1 MNMKKRFWKFCGFLI
16 LLLLPSLVA
25 AQVPGHYSTLS
36 VDGNGSVGG
45 DLGIAGNVTIG
56 GVSRNTWPSANPSPL
71 TAKGDIFTRDG
82 STDTRL
88 PIGTFNQV
96 LVPDS
101 TTSTGLRWS
110 DGLIQIASD
119 VFILATNA
127 QEAHGVDK
135 LNMTQGFT
143 GDMQDSAQGNLVDAT
158 ASSGFTYDGTNK
170 LYRNTQGGTGLNSD
184 VNYSTESNFVQQE
197 WTDANQGTS
206 QATFTNASATVT
218 ISSGTW
224 PTNAAG
230 GRVSPDGGTTW
241 YNIQTRDSGTQVTL
255 VSNYTGTT
263 GAYSYKLRMSAL
275 SGGTIQ
281 LSSSGVSGNDTNT
294 KLLLHADGTN
304 GSTTF
309 TDSSASAHGVTASGG
324 AQISTTQ
331 SKFGGAS
338 ASFNGTASTYVSTP
352 GSTDFSFTNTDS
364 LTIDF
369 WFKLNDTATA
379 MAFMGGATWANDTTV
394 DSWVIDTYQGLRFAH
409 YSSQIAYSWTKDTNW
424 HHFALV
430 GVNGSFT
437 MYLDGTSVATG
448 TMSASWGSPSSTLYL
463 GTGGTHYTNNVFLNA
478 YMDEVRFTKGVA
490 RWTANFTPPSAPYSG
505 GSPTSE
511 YVSTAQG
518 QSTIA
523 DSSAWS
529 QINSFTRTETLNS
542 QSAYYWFAFDP
553 AVSYGAGT
561 TIKVWNATG
570 AVWRPIAQNSS
581 GTWQYNNDVGNTAST
596 TWVNSTVNDI
606 LFAVSQAISA
616 QAGNRMTGSQ
626 LAAMT
631 SGQIQGTGGWTTS
644 VQKGMVG
651 VTLYSTS
658 SLQNPTVTQVRTNY
672 NAQNSAMDL
681 RTKAFSVS
689 SAPTSIYLFT
699 IDKQLSGT
707 PTYYITC
714 DGGTTWVSET
724 MSAIV
729 TLTDG
734 RTVRR
739 WTGPTTCTGTDMR
752 ARVTVPV
759 GGNYEISAIGEQ
771 SR

>member
-1 MNMKKRFWKFCGFLI
+1 MKKWLWSFYLI
-16 LLLLPSLVA
+16 LLLLPSLAA
-25 AQVPGHYSTLS
+25 AQVPLHGSFVSSDGDVSGATFTL
-36 VDGNGSVGG
+36 NG
-45 DLGIAGNVTIG
+45 VTR
-56 GVSRNTWPSANPSPL
+56 STWPSANPSPL
-71 TAKGDIFTRDG
+71 TVKGDIFTRDG

-88 PIGTFNQV
+88 PVGSFHQV
-96 LVPDS
+96 LVSDS
-101 TTSTGLRWS
+101 TTSSGLRWS
-110 DGLIQIASD
+110 DGLIQTASD

-143 GDMQDSAQGNLVDAT
+143 GDIQDSAQGNLIDAT

-184 VNYSTESNFVQQE
+184 VNYSTESNFIQQE
-197 WTDANQGTS
+197 WTNANQGTS

-224 PTNAAG
+224 PNNAAY
-230 GRVSPDGGTTW
+230 GRISSDGGTTW
-241 YNIQTRDSGTQVTL
+241 YNILTRDSGTQLTL
-255 VSNYTGTT
+255 ATNFTGTT
-263 GAYSYKLRMSAL
+263 GAYAYKLRLSAFSSGTVTL
-275 SGGTIQ
+275 NTAGSLQTDQSSPAIISNALGIGANSSNSDKAQTFTAGITGSLTKLDIKLDKVGSPTGNVQISIVAVSGGVPAQGTV
-281 LSSSGVSGNDTNT
+281 LSSVESVADSSLPVSTHTLVTVTFATPASVTAGTVYAI
-294 KLLLHADGTN
+294 LLH
-304 GSTTF
+304 
-309 TDSSASAHGVTASGG
+309 
-324 AQISTTQ
+324 
-331 SKFGGAS
+331 
-338 ASFNGTASTYVSTP
+338 STYTP
-352 GSTDFSFTNTDS
+352 DNNNYPAVDTDS
-364 LTIDF
+364 L
-369 WFKLNDTATA
+369 NPYA
-379 MAFMGGATWANDTTV
+379 GGKVWTWDGS
-394 DSWVIDTYQGLRFAH
+394 SW
-409 YSSQIAYSWTKDTNW
+409 
-424 HHFALV
+424 
-430 GVNGSFT
+430 
-437 MYLDGTSVATG
+437 DGTTQ
-448 TMSASWGSPSSTLYL
+448 ASHDAYFITYI
-463 GTGGTHYTNNVFLNA
+463 NNQNNA
-478 YMDEVRFTKGVA
+478 
-490 RWTANFTPPSAPYSG
+490 S
-505 GSPTSE
+505 SE
-511 YVSTAQG
+511 YVSISQA
-518 QSTIA
+518 QSTIT

-529 QINSFTRTETLNS
+529 QINSFARTEALNS
-542 QSAYYWFAFDP
+542 QSAYYWLAFDP
-553 AVSYGAGT
+553 AASYGAGT
-561 TIKVWNATG
+561 IIKIWNATG
-570 AVWRPIAQNSS
+570 AVWRPITQNSS
-581 GTWQYNNDVGNTAST
+581 GTWQYNNDTGNTAST
-596 TWVNSTVNDI
+596 TWVDSTVNDM

-616 QAGNRMTGSQ
+616 QPGNRMTGSQ
-626 LAAMT
+626 VAAMT

-658 SLQNPTVTQVRTNY
+658 TAQNPAVTQVRTNY

-752 ARVTVPV
+752 ARVTVPI

>member
-1 MNMKKRFWKFCGFLI
+1 MKKRFWSFYLI
-16 LLLLPSLVA
+16 LLLLPSLAA

-71 TAKGDIFTRDG
+71 TTKGDILTRDG
-82 STDTRL
+82 SADTRL
-88 PIGTFNQV
+88 PVGSFHQI

-101 TTSTGLRWS
+101 STASGLRWS
-110 DGLIQIASD
+110 DELIQTASD

-127 QEAHGVDK
+127 QEAHGIDK
-135 LNMTQGFT
+135 LNMTQGYSA
-143 GDMQDSAQGNLVDAT
+143 DMQTSSNHIDPA

-197 WTDANQGTS
+197 WTNTNQGTS
-206 QATFTNASATVT
+206 QATFTNASATAT

-230 GRVSPDGGTTW
+230 GRISSDGGATW
-241 YNIQTRDSGTQVTL
+241 YNILTRDSGTQLTL
-255 VSNYTGTT
+255 DANYTGTT
-263 GAYSYKLRMSAL
+263 GAYSYKLRMSVF
-275 SGGTIQ
+275 SGSVIK
-281 LSSSGVSGNDTNT
+281 LNGVSGSET
-294 KLLLHADGTN
+294 ADVSITGVMN
-304 GSTTF
+304 STTSIGYGAGNTDRAQTFQAGITGLLTKVDVKLQKTGTLTGNVEVSIVATAGGTPIQGSVLSSVESIANSSLTGSPALYTF
-309 TDSSASAHGVTASGG
+309 TFASPAAVTSGTTYAIFFHSTYTPDTINYPILSTYNTNPYANGKIWSFDAGAWDGGTYASYD
-324 AQISTTQ
+324 
-331 SKFGGAS
+331 
-338 ASFNGTASTYVSTP
+338 ASFITYVNPASTV
-352 GSTDFSFTNTDS
+352 
-364 LTIDF
+364 
-369 WFKLNDTATA
+369 
-379 MAFMGGATWANDTTV
+379 
-394 DSWVIDTYQGLRFAH
+394 
-409 YSSQIAYSWTKDTNW
+409 
-424 HHFALV
+424 
-430 GVNGSFT
+430 
-437 MYLDGTSVATG
+437 
-448 TMSASWGSPSSTLYL
+448 
-463 GTGGTHYTNNVFLNA
+463 
-478 YMDEVRFTKGVA
+478 
-490 RWTANFTPPSAPYSG
+490 
-505 GSPTSE
+505 TSE
-511 YVSTAQG
+511 YVSVTQL

-529 QINSFTRTETLNS
+529 QINSFARAETLNS
-542 QSAYYWFAFDP
+542 QSVYYWLSFSP
-553 AVSYGAGT
+553 AASYGAGT
-561 TIKVWNATG
+561 TINVWNTTG
-570 AVWRPIAQNSS
+570 AVWRPITQNSS
-581 GTWQYNNDVGNTAST
+581 GTWQYNNDAGNTAST
-596 TWVNSTVNDI
+596 TWVNSTVNDM

-626 LAAMT
+626 MVAMT

-651 VTLYSTS
+651 VTLYSAS
-658 SLQNPTVTQVRTNY
+658 STQNPTVTQVRTNY

-681 RTKAFSVS
+681 RTKTFSVS